1 MESSM
6 KNISPEHERRLRETR
21 RAKALAVLAA
31 LLVTVLAISGCEG
44 KRRISEAFPRNV
56 GADTAC
62 SVDGML
68 LMSHPGP
75 KGQVELKDGSALFF
89 CDAKEL
95 FQALY
100 DPNQSH
106 RIARAFVQPMDGR
119 EWGAYADGWEE
130 LSKLTLVLAS
140 RRAGSMGPTIAPFR
154 AEPAAREFASAEGGW
169 VLAAS
174 SMTAQVVADYLE
186 SVQEELRKEG
196 GAPAAEGA
204 GGGAHAGNHRR

>member
-1 MESSM
+1 MNARAADRIHGWPGSCSV
-6 KNISPEHERRLRETR
+6 R
-21 RAKALAVLAA
+21 RALALAA
-31 LLVTVLAISGCEG
+31 LTGWLAVSLAVTACEG
-44 KRRISEAFPRNV
+44 KRRVSEAFPRNL

-106 RIARAFVQPMDGR
+106 RIARAFAQPMDGR

-130 LSKLTLVLAS
+130 VNKLIFVLGS
-140 RRAGSMGPTIAPFR
+140 RRAGSMGPAIVPFR
-154 AEPAAREFASAEGGW
+154 TGQAARDFAHGEGGW
-169 VLAAS
+169 VLAGSAL
-174 SMTAQVVADYLE
+174 TAQVVADYIRDARE
-186 SVQEELRKEG
+186 QMRGKG
-196 GAPAAEGA
+196 GPPDAEGA
-204 GGGAHAGNHRR
+204 RHGTHGEDHSR